1 MAALCSV
8 NDKYD
13 MYAAI
18 GIVPGKQI
26 NKDDFLNS
34 VAALAIA
41 EKARKEKGEEMLPQ
55 KVNNTWYD
63 VVNMM
68 AAWQWTSWKLSLGE

>member
-41 EKARKEKGEEMLPQ
+41 EKARKEKGRRN
-55 KVNNTWYD
+55 V
-63 VVNMM
+63 
-68 AAWQWTSWKLSLGE
+68 TSKGEQHLV